1 MVDYYF
7 NVLWVLIHQYFIQ
20 NLRIKFQN
28 QFGGWKVQML
38 ASELTSCLSSLGDVV
53 HVFLERMELISE
65 SRGLAQ
71 PLKEIGPWYCTPEIN
86 PHFRQ
91 TLGSHRLASTTVKS
105 DVYCQVKALPSSS
118 SCLQIFLLFSMVIS
132 LKDLSYHKTCF
143 FPFHGVVFLFFC
155 FF

>member
-1 MVDYYF
+1 
-7 NVLWVLIHQYFIQ
+7 
-20 NLRIKFQN
+20 
-28 QFGGWKVQML
+28 ML

-105 DVYCQVKALPSSS
+105 DVYC
-118 SCLQIFLLFSMVIS
+118 
-132 LKDLSYHKTCF
+132 
-143 FPFHGVVFLFFC
+143 
-155 FF
+155 